1 MLMRIRQLIANPSL
15 LLHYLYALPA
25 ILIGLTI
32 HEWAHAYAAYKRGDP
47 TAKNLGR
54 MSLNPLV
61 HLDIWGFLCLLFV
74 GFGWA
79 KPVPVNPRNF
89 KNFRRDDVIV
99 SLAGITANFITAC
112 AVMILY
118 ALCLRLSPDMRG
130 SAVFKSIVS
139 NIIVINLSLML
150 FNLIPVH
157 PLDGSHIFEILLLRR
172 APRVIL
178 FLRNYGMY
186 ILLALLF
193 FGVFNEAL
201 SFLVNRIYIGLFTLA
216 ALLTGLH

>member
-1 MLMRIRQLIANPSL
+1 MRIRQLIANPSL
-15 LLHYLYALPA
+15 LLHYLYVLPA

-47 TAKNLGR
+47 TARNLGR

-61 HLDIWGFLCLLFV
+61 HLDIWGFLCLLLV

-112 AVMILY
+112 AFMILHM
-118 ALCLRLSPDMRG
+118 LCLRFWRDIRG
-130 SAVFKSIVS
+130 NAVFNAIVS

-150 FNLIPVH
+150 FNLIPIY
-157 PLDGSHIFEILLLRR
+157 PLDGSHILEILLLRK
-172 APRVIL
+172 APRFIM
-178 FLRNYGMY
+178 FLRNYGTY

-193 FGVFNEAL
+193 LGVIDEAL
-201 SFLVNRIYIGLFTLA
+201 SFLVNGIYTGLFTLA
-216 ALLTGLH
+216 ALLMGLH